1 MPVASLQIPAN
12 VTTLRAEMTGD
23 RPQKSAA
30 VYSIHLSATAKC
42 QRGKPMAVHY
52 QSAQFLTSATT
63 PSTLPP
69 EQGLE
74 VAFAGRS
81 NSGKSSTLNRLCQQ
95 KALAR
100 TSKTPGRTQLINFFE
115 LPDGNRLVDLPGY
128 GYAKVPEATKLQW
141 QRFIEGY
148 FQQRST
154 LAGLI
159 IVMDIRHPMRDYDYM
174 MLEWATAA
182 ELQTHILLNKSD
194 KLKSGKTKQALD
206 AVRRELRDQS
216 FNTSVQTFSSLKNTG
231 TEALRECLDKWLGE
245 NTTDIKKP

>member
-1 MPVASLQIPAN
+1 
-12 VTTLRAEMTGD
+12 
-23 RPQKSAA
+23 
-30 VYSIHLSATAKC
+30 
-42 QRGKPMAVHY
+42 MAVNY
-52 QSAQFLTSATT
+52 QAAQFLTSATT
-63 PSTLPP
+63 PNTLPP

-154 LAGLI
+154 LTGLI
-159 IVMDIRHPMRDYDYM
+159 IVMDIRHPMREYDYM
-174 MLEWATAA
+174 MLEWANAA
-182 ELQTHILLNKSD
+182 GLQTHILLNKSD
-194 KLKSGKTKQALD
+194 KLKSGKAKQALE
-206 AVRRELRDQS
+206 ATRKELRDNA
-216 FNTSVQTFSSLKNTG
+216 FNASLQTFSSLKNTG
-231 TEALRECLDKWLGE
+231 AEALRARLNEWLDE
-245 NTTDIKKP
+245 DIADIKKP